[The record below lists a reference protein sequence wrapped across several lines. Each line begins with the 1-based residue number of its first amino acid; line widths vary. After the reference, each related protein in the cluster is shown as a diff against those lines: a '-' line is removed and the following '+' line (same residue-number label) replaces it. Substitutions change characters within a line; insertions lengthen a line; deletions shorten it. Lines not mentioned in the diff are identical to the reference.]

1 MKKLL
6 SAFFV
11 SVSLSAAVFA
21 QKTALQNST
30 PLDFYDSGIRKQEKE
45 DFYGASEDFQ
55 LALQKNPAFGDA
67 WFHLAEVTYSAGDFN
82 LALTYLDSADKYAKD
97 RTDIQNL
104 RGLCLISLGRFD
116 EAGKV
121 FTSVLKK
128 SPNDINARFGLAEL
142 DLYTGSYLGAQNQY
156 QDALK
161 RQLNNRKA
169 LLSLALI
176 SAETENDDAAEIYIS
191 QALKFHSGDC
201 EVHYLASYLAA
212 KAGKLKEAERQIRAA
227 IQINAESLKSYEL
240 LSSILYAQKRY
251 DEVIDISDY
260 LISRDRTNSQS
271 WYMKGLSQYRKNDIA
286 SSLETW
292 SEGLSVNPRDEV
304 MRSALELSAM
314 KNLTVEDE
322 KRVSWSEYH
331 VKKGREYA
339 KTFMGE
345 EARYEY
351 QRALK
356 LNPYDTAARSEY
368 AELLTRTGLNENY
381 LNQLK
386 FIKQAKESMAMNQAN
401 ALVSSSRQSENESG
415 ANSGMNNAGKNSSA
429 ENSAKNTRVNDTI
442 EAYEALLKYSLSAK
456 WDVDPFYLDKT
467 RWRIGIYFTK
477 SPVQLV
483 HSDAEEI
490 AAAMAADIFSGISS
504 ASVAVENRAVSGYG
518 EAFSLA
524 RANKLDYFVM
534 LSINE
539 TDREFSLDSAV
550 YSGRTGTET
559 AKFSSFRTGNDR
571 FASVLR
577 AFRRDILG
585 ILPVKGRIIDKT
597 VNEILVD
604 LGTVEGMKKGA
615 VLDVV
620 KAGKVRTADKGTGIS
635 FDKKDYLGKITLSET
650 GEEISQGSLEQNGFY
665 DRVNVGDEVLLFS
678 VPEEKSAADKQISE
692 NSPAAGE
699 NGERIFEENT
709 NSKKLSAEE
718 LGLVRTPVIIDL
730 IRAIKN

>member
-21 QKTALQNST
+21 QNSVSQNSN
-30 PLDFYDSGIRKQEKE
+30 PLRFYESGIQKQEKE

-55 LALQKNPAFGDA
+55 LALQQNPAFGEA

-82 LALTYLDSADKYAKD
+82 LALTYLDSADKYAKN

-121 FTSVLKK
+121 FSVVLKK

-176 SAETENDDAAEIYIS
+176 SAETGNNDAAEKYIS
-191 QALKFHSGDC
+191 QALKFHSGDG

-212 KAGKLKEAERQIRAA
+212 KSGNLKESERQIRSA
-227 IQINAESLKSYEL
+227 IQINADSVKSYEL

-260 LISRDRTNSQS
+260 LISRDRNNSQS
-271 WYMKGLSQYRKNDIA
+271 WYIKGLSQYRKNDISA
-286 SSLETW
+286 ALETW
-292 SEGLSVNPRDEV
+292 SEGLAVNPRDEI

-314 KNLTVEDE
+314 KNLPVEDA
-322 KRVSWSEYH
+322 KRASWAEYH

-386 FIKQAKESMAMNQAN
+386 FIKQAKENQN
-401 ALVSSSRQSENESG
+401 SSESSSSSGTGNGSG
-415 ANSGMNNAGKNSSA
+415 ANQNAESDEA
-429 ENSAKNTRVNDTI
+429 RLKNTRVNDTI

-456 WDVDPFYLDKT
+456 WNVDPFYLDKT

-504 ASVAVENRAVSGYG
+504 ASVAVENKAVSGYG

-524 RANKLDYFVM
+524 RANKMDYFVM

-539 TDREFSLDSAV
+539 TDREFSLDSTV

-577 AFRRDILG
+577 AFRRDILD
-585 ILPVKGRIIDKT
+585 ILPVKGKIIDKT

-604 LGTVEGMKKGA
+604 LGTVEGMKKDV

-620 KAGKVRTADKGTGIS
+620 KAGKVRTADKGTGIT
-635 FDKKDYLGKITLSET
+635 FDRKDYLGKITLSEA
-650 GEEISQGSLEQNGFY
+650 GEEISQGTLEQNGFY
-665 DRVNVGDEVLLFS
+665 DRVNVGDEVLLLS
-678 VPEEKSAADKQISE
+678 VPDGKTGADGQISE

-699 NGERIFEENT
+699 NGERILPKDENQR
-709 NSKKLSAEE
+709 KLSAEE

>member
-6 SAFFV
+6 GAFFV
-11 SVSLSAAVFA
+11 FISLSAAVFA
-21 QKTALQNST
+21 QNSVSQGSN
-30 PLDFYDSGIRKQEKE
+30 PLRFYESGIKKQEKE

-55 LALQKNPAFGDA
+55 LALQRNPAFGEA

-82 LALTYLDSADKYAKD
+82 LALTYLDSADKFAKN

-121 FTSVLKK
+121 FSSVLKK

-176 SAETENDDAAEIYIS
+176 SAETGNNEAAEKYIS
-191 QALKFHSGDC
+191 QALKFHSGDG

-212 KAGKLKEAERQIRAA
+212 KSGNLKEAERQIRSA
-227 IQINAESLKSYEL
+227 IQINANSVKSYEL

-260 LISRDRTNSQS
+260 LISKDRNNSQS
-271 WYMKGLSQYRKNDIA
+271 WYIKGLSQYRKNDINA
-286 SSLETW
+286 ALETW
-292 SEGLSVNPRDEV
+292 SEGLAVNPRDEV
-304 MRSALELSAM
+304 MRSALELTAM
-314 KNLTVEDE
+314 KNLPVEDA
-322 KRVSWSEYH
+322 KRASWAEYH

-386 FIKQAKESMAMNQAN
+386 FIKQAKENQNSAG
-401 ALVSSSRQSENESG
+401 VSSSENENG
-415 ANSGMNNAGKNSSA
+415 TNQNAKNLSSN
-429 ENSAKNTRVNDTI
+429 EKSLEETRIKNTRVNDTI

-456 WDVDPFYLDKT
+456 WNVDPFYLDKT

-504 ASVAVENRAVSGYG
+504 ASVAVENKAVSGYG

-524 RANKLDYFVM
+524 RANKMDYFVM

-539 TDREFSLDSAV
+539 TDREFSLDSTV

-577 AFRRDILG
+577 AFRRDVLD
-585 ILPVKGRIIDKT
+585 ILPVKGKIIDKT

-604 LGTVEGMKKGA
+604 LGTVEGMKKDV

-620 KAGKVRTADKGTGIS
+620 KAGKVRTADKGTGIT
-635 FDKKDYLGKITLSET
+635 FDKKDYLGKITLSEA
-650 GEEISQGSLEQNGFY
+650 GEEISQGTLEQNGFY
-665 DRVNVGDEVLLFS
+665 DRVNVGDEVLLLS
-678 VPEEKSAADKQISE
+678 VPDGKSGADIQISE

-699 NGERIFEENT
+699 NGERILPKNENER
-709 NSKKLSAEE
+709 KLSAEE

>member
-21 QKTALQNST
+21 QNFSSQNSN
-30 PLDFYDSGIRKQEKE
+30 PLRFYESGIQKQEKE

-55 LALQKNPAFGDA
+55 LALQQNPAFGEA
-67 WFHLAEVTYSAGDFN
+67 WLHLAEVTYSAGDFN
-82 LALTYLDSADKYAKD
+82 LALTYLDSADKYAKN

-121 FTSVLKK
+121 FSLVLKK

-176 SAETENDDAAEIYIS
+176 SAETGNNDAAEKYIS
-191 QALKFHSGDC
+191 QALKFHSGDG

-212 KAGKLKEAERQIRAA
+212 KSGNLKESERQIRSA
-227 IQINAESLKSYEL
+227 IQINVDSVKSYEL

-260 LISRDRTNSQS
+260 LISRDRNNSQS
-271 WYMKGLSQYRKNDIA
+271 WYIKGLSQYRKNDINA
-286 SSLETW
+286 ALETW
-292 SEGLSVNPRDEV
+292 SEGLAVNPRDEI
-304 MRSALELSAM
+304 MRSALELSVM
-314 KNLTVEDE
+314 KNLPVEDA
-322 KRVSWSEYH
+322 KRASWAEYH

-356 LNPYDTAARSEY
+356 LNPYDTVARSEY

-386 FIKQAKESMAMNQAN
+386 FIKHAKENQNSAEK
-401 ALVSSSRQSENESG
+401 SSSSGNGNG
-415 ANSGMNNAGKNSSA
+415 ANQSQNAESD
-429 ENSAKNTRVNDTI
+429 ETRLKNTRVNDTI

-456 WDVDPFYLDKT
+456 WNVDPFYLDKT

-504 ASVAVENRAVSGYG
+504 ASVAVENKAVSGYG

-524 RANKLDYFVM
+524 RANKMDYFVM

-539 TDREFSLDSAV
+539 TDREFSLDSTV

-571 FASVLR
+571 FSSVLR
-577 AFRRDILG
+577 AFRRDILD
-585 ILPVKGRIIDKT
+585 ILPVKGKIIDKT

-604 LGTVEGMKKGA
+604 LGTVEGMKKDV

-620 KAGKVRTADKGTGIS
+620 KAGKVRTADKGTGIT
-635 FDKKDYLGKITLSET
+635 FDRKDYLGKITLSEA
-650 GEEISQGSLEQNGFY
+650 GEEISQGTLEQNGFY
-665 DRVNVGDEVLLFS
+665 DRVNVGDEVLLLS
-678 VPEEKSAADKQISE
+678 VPGEKSGSDSQISE
-692 NSPAAGE
+692 NTPAAGE
-699 NGERIFEENT
+699 NGERILPEDENQR
-709 NSKKLSAEE
+709 KLSAEE